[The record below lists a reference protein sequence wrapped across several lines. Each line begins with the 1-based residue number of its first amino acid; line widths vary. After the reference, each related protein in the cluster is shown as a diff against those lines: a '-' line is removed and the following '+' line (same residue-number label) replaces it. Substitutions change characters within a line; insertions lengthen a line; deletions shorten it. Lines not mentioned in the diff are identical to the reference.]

1 MLRTGVS
8 STRPFVVS
16 TLSRPEANHVE
27 PTHWILAGLIDVAIA
42 VPVVGFIVMARILR
56 EDEAIDAATFLA
68 LRDLRDRFE
77 RSK

>member
-1 MLRTGVS
+1 M
-8 STRPFVVS
+8 
-16 TLSRPEANHVE
+16 E